1 MNELLTE
8 QDESCQE
15 TDAALIF
22 EDGTVLSVQF
32 IPFELLED

>member
-1 MNELLTE
+1 MNQDIIE